1 MLWIYWSHFT
11 FHLLF
16 IHSLTIAKRALFIF
30 HEQTIIE
37 MIVKKFGKIY
47 FNNLDRFFNPFER
60 NEIFPSFFHWLHW
73 VVAPIIKYSTD
84 FLSIILSLH
93 FFHKKVKDKERERVR
108 EREAKTLLS
117 SFRYFYI
124 FFLHIFWLQKNTI
137 YNSFLF

>member
-60 NEIFPSFFHWLHW
+60 NKIFPSFFHWLHS
-73 VVAPIIKYSTD
+73 VVVPIIIYSTD

-93 FFHKKVKDKERERVR
+93 FFHKKVKDKEREREWEKQKHYYLV
-108 EREAKTLLS
+108 S
-117 SFRYFYI
+117 DIFI
-124 FFLHIFWLQKNTI
+124 FFFFIFFGFKKNTI